1 MTWPGTGESSTV
13 TSHDRVNLP
22 CVCRTSWT
30 DLFCG
35 ARNACG
41 DVSYRMWLA
50 PSSCTCSA
58 KPCHAC
64 WDRGHGR
71 KLAPHAVH
79 PQIPRQRKHR
89 LEPLN
94 FAFHGTGLRPIQL
107 FRQVTRPA
115 HTCPRVVSLAAMR
128 IPVQRLPV
136 CHPQLKAPHAALGL
150 ANRTTLSPLVRS
162 NMPNHCLRS
171 TRDARRQTW
180 QYIV

>member
-41 DVSYRMWLA
+41 DVSYRIWLA

-79 PQIPRQRKHR
+79 PQIPKQRKHR
-89 LEPLN
+89 LEPLKSHSTAPDYVSSSF
-94 FAFHGTGLRPIQL
+94 FAR
-107 FRQVTRPA
+107 
-115 HTCPRVVSLAAMR
+115 S
-128 IPVQRLPV
+128 
-136 CHPQLKAPHAALGL
+136 HALHI
-150 ANRTTLSPLVRS
+150 LVRGS
-162 NMPNHCLRS
+162 SASQQCAFPCNGCPSATPSSKPL
-171 TRDARRQTW
+171 TLLLA
-180 QYIV
+180 